1 MLSRTTFTIIALLGV
16 ALVVSSC
23 GKLNQ
28 EEFEMW
34 KNEHVSQIEQTNSDM
49 SNKITL

>member
-1 MLSRTTFTIIALLGV
+1 MLSRTAFTIIALLGV

-34 KNEHVSQIEQTNSDM
+34 KNEHVTKMDPGQR
-49 SNKITL
+49 